1 MEVIDTGKLLS
12 VKTNENLQL
21 KDVISTLENERYIT
35 SDDAD
40 VLNVRILQI

>member
-1 MEVIDTGKLLS
+1 MKVIDTAKLLS
-12 VKTNENLQL
+12 GKTNENLQL